1 MIHKAWGKPIVVA
14 VCLAAVAL
22 SGCSKNIEGT
32 ASRDPDAEPWI
43 LPLGDD
49 DLDGVLVD
57 IDGVNEAVKAS
68 GLEFFAEQDEF
79 MDTADNV
86 TKPECV
92 GAYSA
97 GEQSVYQD
105 SDYAAVEMKLAK
117 EPDTDDPDHWV
128 QQVVVLFPSAKEAGD
143 FFAESEKSWEG
154 CNQVTLDTIFD
165 DSRHTWRID
174 DVVADETS
182 MSQFSEQTDAAKTWN
197 CDHTMS
203 VVSNVIVEAIACSG
217 DGPDQAAELN
227 TMLVENAT
235 KH

>member
-1 MIHKAWGKPIVVA
+1 M
-14 VCLAAVAL
+14 LL
-22 SGCSKNIEGT
+22 NI
-32 ASRDPDAEPWI
+32 
-43 LPLGDD
+43 D
-49 DLDGVLVD
+49 DL
-57 IDGVNEAVKAS
+57 NEAVGAS
-68 GLEFFAEQDEF
+68 DIEFFAEQDEF
-79 MDTADNV
+79 MDTADSL

-97 GEQSVYQD
+97 GEVSVYEN
-105 SDYAAVEMKLAK
+105 SDYATVQMKIAK
-117 EPDTDDPDHWV
+117 EPDTDDPAHWV
-128 QQVVVLFPSAKEAGD
+128 QQVVVLYPSAKEADD
-143 FFAESEKSWEG
+143 FFAESQKTWED
-154 CNQVTLDTIFD
+154 CNQVTLDTVYD

-174 DVVADETS
+174 DAVVDGTS

-217 DGPDQAAELN
+217 DGPDQAKELN